1 MFTFLFIVTV
11 LVFVG
16 LVIVAAMRPVY
27 SPYSLS
33 ELERR
38 AKHTAAFKRELE
50 RQKQLG
56 DIQTLLR
63 VVTELLFV
71 ITTLLLVVTFGWFFG
86 IVFAVIVALF
96 YPALARLKLFTR
108 PGWSLYDS
116 LEPSLLTFVKK
127 FHKLF
132 LFLRDTPFYH
142 PEQYRRFDSREELSE
157 LINEAKEVLSSE
169 ERTLISSALIF
180 QDKTVESI
188 MTPKNVIDSIKK
200 TEFLGPLVLD
210 ELSALGHSRLPVI
223 DKDIHHVVG
232 ILHLRDLLSLD
243 NKRSVTV
250 EKAMEPRVYYIHHQD
265 TLEHALAAFLRT
277 RHHLFIVINDERETV
292 GLLTLED
299 VIEALIGRRIV
310 DEDDI
315 HEDLRAVSKRQAK
328 ENNTAP
334 GHIDL

>member
-27 SPYSLS
+27 STFSIS

-38 AKHTAAFKRELE
+38 AKHTAAFKHELE

-56 DIQTLLR
+56 DIQTILR
-63 VVTELLFV
+63 IATELLFI
-71 ITTLLLVVTFGWFFG
+71 ITVLLLVVTFGWFFG

-108 PGWSLYDS
+108 PGWALYDS
-116 LEPSLLTFVKK
+116 LEPSLLKFVKK

-132 LFLRDTPFYH
+132 IFLRDTPFYH
-142 PEQYRRFDSREELSE
+142 PEQYHRFDSREELAE
-157 LINEAKEVLSSE
+157 LIDEAKDVLTQD
-169 ERTLISSALIF
+169 ERILISSALVF
-180 QDKTVESI
+180 HDKTVDTI
-188 MTPKNVIDSIKK
+188 MTPKSVIDSIKK
-200 TEFLGPLVLD
+200 AEFLGPLVLS

-223 DKDIHHVVG
+223 DKDLNHVVG

-250 EKAMEPRVYYIHHQD
+250 EKAMEPKVYYIHHD
-265 TLEHALAAFLRT
+265 DSLEHALAAFLRT

-315 HEDLRAVSKRQAK
+315 HDDLRKVAERESKS
-328 ENNTAP
+328 NNAAP
-334 GHIDL
+334 GHVDL